1 MIYQKKKHK
10 KYNKTLNGK
19 KTLSLNQLK
28 KNKALNFLLNKIYI
42 NYL

>member
-1 MIYQKKKHK
+1 MIFQKKKHK

-28 KNKALNFLLNKIYI
+28 KIKENILLNKIYI